1 MLINRRTFNVKR
13 GHTDEVV
20 ALLKAEA
27 ERSIRYT
34 HAFRI
39 YTPETGSSEI
49 VAVELEYESLEE
61 YGRLWAEWS
70 ATPEA
75 GEFSGEKWYN
85 LTEGG
90 YTNELW
96 WLAE

>member
-1 MLINRRTFNVKR
+1 MLINRMTFNVKR
-13 GHTDEVV
+13 GHRDEVA
-20 ALLKAEA
+20 ALLKAATEQ
-27 ERSIRYT
+27 SGYT
-34 HAFRI
+34 RAFRI
-39 YTPETGSSEI
+39 YTPETGSFEI
-49 VAVELEYESLEE
+49 VAVEWEYESLEE
-61 YGRLWAEWS
+61 YGRFWAEWN

-75 GEFSGEKWYN
+75 AAFLGEKWYA

>member
-1 MLINRRTFNVKR
+1 MLINRKTFNVKR

-20 ALLKAEA
+20 ALLKAET
-27 ERSIRYT
+27 ELSSYT
-34 HAFRI
+34 RAFRI
-39 YTPETGSSEI
+39 YTPETGSVER
-49 VAVELEYESLEE
+49 VAAEWEYESLEE
-61 YGRLWAEWS
+61 YGRFWDEWS

-75 GEFSGEKWYN
+75 AAFRDEKWYN

-90 YTNELW
+90 YTNEIW

>member
-20 ALLKAEA
+20 ALLKAAVEQSGNT
-27 ERSIRYT
+27 R
-34 HAFRI
+34 AFRI
-39 YTPETGSSEI
+39 YTPETGSFEI

-75 GEFSGEKWYN
+75 AVFLGEKWYD

-90 YTNELW
+90 YTNEIW